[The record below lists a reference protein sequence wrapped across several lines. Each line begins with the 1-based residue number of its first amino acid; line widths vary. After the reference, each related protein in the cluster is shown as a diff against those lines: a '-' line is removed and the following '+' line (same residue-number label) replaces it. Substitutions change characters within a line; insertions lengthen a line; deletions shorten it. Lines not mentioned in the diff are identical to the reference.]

1 MKVQAIGF
9 PSLDLLRQ
17 IPKIQVT
24 EADAGCCGISGSY
37 GFKADKHEISMKIGA
52 KLFKKIK
59 SANVDYV
66 LSECGTC
73 RLQIE
78 NGSGKKAIHPIS
90 ILKTGI

>member
-1 MKVQAIGF
+1 
-9 PSLDLLRQ
+9 
-17 IPKIQVT
+17 
-24 EADAGCCGISGSY
+24 
-37 GFKADKHEISMKIGA
+37 MKIGA

-90 ILKTGI
+90 ILKQAYDK